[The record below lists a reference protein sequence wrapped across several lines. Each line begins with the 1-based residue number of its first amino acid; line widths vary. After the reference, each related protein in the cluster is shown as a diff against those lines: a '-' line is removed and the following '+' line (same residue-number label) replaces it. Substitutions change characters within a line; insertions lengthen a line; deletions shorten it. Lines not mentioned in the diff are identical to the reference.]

1 MYTVFALTR
10 LSYWLNSQLRYTSRQ
25 NCAMPQ
31 TESSI
36 LLGCLLAIA
45 GSILYLRRTSRSKL
59 PFPPGPKPLPLLGN
73 VLDLP
78 TSREYE
84 TYTRWGKEF
93 GDVVH
98 VNALGQHIIILNSLQ
113 AAKELLERR
122 SSIYSS
128 RPCVPMLHESL

>member
-1 MYTVFALTR
+1 
-10 LSYWLNSQLRYTSRQ
+10 
-25 NCAMPQ
+25 MPQ
-31 TESSI
+31 TSSI
-36 LLGCLLAIA
+36 LVGCLLAIA
-45 GSILYLRRTSRSKL
+45 GSILYLRRTRPKL

-98 VNALGQHIIILNSLQ
+98 VSALGQHIIILNSLQ
-113 AAKELLERR
+113 AAK
-122 SSIYSS
+122 
-128 RPCVPMLHESL
+128 

>member
-1 MYTVFALTR
+1 
-10 LSYWLNSQLRYTSRQ
+10 
-25 NCAMPQ
+25 MPQ
-31 TESSI
+31 TSSI
-36 LLGCLLAIA
+36 LLGCLVTIA
-45 GSILYLRRTSRSKL
+45 GSILYLRRIFRPKL

-98 VNALGQHIIILNSLQ
+98 VNALGQHIIVLSSVQ

-122 SSIYSS
+122 SSIYSG
-128 RPCVPMLHESL
+128 RPCVPMLHEPNL

>member
-1 MYTVFALTR
+1 M
-10 LSYWLNSQLRYTSRQ
+10 SQT
-25 NCAMPQ
+25 A
-31 TESSI
+31 SI
-36 LLGCLLAIA
+36 LLGCLLAIS
-45 GSILYLRRTSRSKL
+45 GSILYLYLTSRPKS
-59 PFPPGPKPLPLLGN
+59 PFPPGPKPLPLLGS

-98 VNALGQHIIILNSLQ
+98 VNALGRHIIILNSVQ

-122 SSIYSS
+122 SGIYSS
-128 RPCVPMLHESL
+128 RPYVPMLHEPNL